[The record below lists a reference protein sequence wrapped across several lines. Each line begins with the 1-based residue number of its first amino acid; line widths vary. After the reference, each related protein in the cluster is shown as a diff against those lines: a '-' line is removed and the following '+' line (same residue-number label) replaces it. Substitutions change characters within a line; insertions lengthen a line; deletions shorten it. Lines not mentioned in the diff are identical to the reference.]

1 MDEGS
6 ADPVIGNCYEDDFL
20 PPFQTDI
27 DFDSIIND
35 FDPAVFDQ
43 ASSLSSIKYEIDS
56 GHGCSPQSSPSSAT
70 STISTNSPQ
79 PSITYNELA
88 CQTSD
93 ALVEYKPTP
102 TQIVIKTASEVET
115 RNCEK
120 RRISIREKK
129 PTPKKKARIEKC
141 DSPKIVKIEKAP
153 ESVQIQEEDFTIDG
167 EMSQAEINAVLE
179 QNNWEANEKNIKK
192 AKRKIK
198 NKKSAQES
206 RRRKKEHMTDLEEK
220 AKHYESK
227 SSRLERELEKERA
240 QNKSLMSQVRELRNV
255 VNQQFQGKNAKSAT
269 TQTSAAVMVV
279 LLCMTI
285 FKGTW
290 SSSENNKNNKAK
302 DNIISITDEFD
313 YTPTSFKSRMLKCF
327 SEDDLD
333 FCMVDEDAYPT
344 IDFDTDSDASDD
356 ELDPD
361 LDFLSGKMDEL
372 NLAVPKEEKQWEYTP
387 GALVKV
393 VAQMFD
399 DERENVTEQQPPE
412 GVRMVS

>member
-1 MDEGS
+1 
-6 ADPVIGNCYEDDFL
+6 
-20 PPFQTDI
+20 
-27 DFDSIIND
+27 
-35 FDPAVFDQ
+35 
-43 ASSLSSIKYEIDS
+43 
-56 GHGCSPQSSPSSAT
+56 
-70 STISTNSPQ
+70 
-79 PSITYNELA
+79 
-88 CQTSD
+88 
-93 ALVEYKPTP
+93 
-102 TQIVIKTASEVET
+102 
-115 RNCEK
+115 
-120 RRISIREKK
+120 
-129 PTPKKKARIEKC
+129 
-141 DSPKIVKIEKAP
+141 
-153 ESVQIQEEDFTIDG
+153 
-167 EMSQAEINAVLE
+167 
-179 QNNWEANEKNIKK
+179 
-192 AKRKIK
+192 
-198 NKKSAQES
+198 
-206 RRRKKEHMTDLEEK
+206 MTD
-220 AKHYESK
+220 
-227 SSRLERELEKERA
+227 
-240 QNKSLMSQVRELRNV
+240 SQVRELRNV

-313 YTPTSFKSRMLKCF
+313 YTPTSCESNIVFIIFNLKSVKSRMLKCF

-399 DERENVTEQQPPE
+399 DERENVTE
-412 GVRMVS
+412 VSIVSASH